1 MPSVE
6 VKYMSTLLQ
15 KKKKEKRKK
24 KKYQGED
31 FNCGWQMNT
40 TLFRNAPN
48 STTDLM
54 HL

>member
-15 KKKKEKRKK
+15 KKKKKK
-24 KKYQGED
+24 NQGED